1 MLFNS
6 FDFLIFLILVFIL
19 YWFVFKNQLKQQN
32 ILVLISSYVFYGWWD
47 YRFLSLILFSTL
59 LDYLVGHFL
68 GKTIQ
73 PKKRKL
79 LLWVS
84 LLFNLGLLGFFKYYN
99 FFIESWVSSWESVGV
114 EMHVSTLQIILPV
127 GISFYTFQTL
137 SYTIDVYKNKIK
149 PTDSFIEFASFVAF
163 FPQLVAGPIERAS
176 HLLPQFSRNRVFDY
190 EKAVSGVQLFIWGFF
205 KKVVIADT
213 CAIYV
218 NEIFGKYEQMNSLT
232 LIVGVFLFAFQI
244 YGDFS
249 GYSDMAIGISRL
261 FGFDL
266 MNNFKYP
273 YFAKNIA
280 EFWRRWHISL
290 TTWFRDYIYFP
301 LGGSHGSKINQ
312 IRNIFIVFLISGVWH
327 GANWTFVFWGLIN
340 ALFFIPI
347 IILTSDSKK
356 SIETIVK
363 SHQTKV
369 KMFFSM
375 ILTFSI
381 TCIGWIFFRSVTITD
396 AFGYLQR
403 IVDFDSFS
411 VQYLS
416 IERYSLEPLILIIFF
431 IAIEWI
437 NQAYEHPFIGK
448 FVWLKT
454 WIVILFILLFGV
466 YSNALD
472 FIYFQF

>member
-1 MLFNS
+1 
-6 FDFLIFLILVFIL
+6 
-19 YWFVFKNQLKQQN
+19 
-32 ILVLISSYVFYGWWD
+32 
-47 YRFLSLILFSTL
+47 
-59 LDYLVGHFL
+59 VGHFL

-79 LLWVS
+79 LFWVS

-176 HLLPQFSRNRVFDY
+176 HLLPQFSRNRAFDY

-218 NEIFGKYEQMNSLT
+218 NEIFGKYDQMNSLT
-232 LIVGVFLFAFQI
+232 LIVGVILFAFQI

-273 YFAKNIA
+273 YLAKNIA

-312 IRNIFIVFLISGVWH
+312 IRNIFIVFLISGLWH
-327 GANWTFVFWGLIN
+327 GANWTFVFWGFLN
-340 ALFFIPI
+340 ALFFIPT
-347 IILTSDSKK
+347 IILTTDSKK
-356 SIETIVK
+356 SIETIVQ
-363 SHQTKV
+363 SHQTNV
-369 KMFFSM
+369 KMFLSM

-416 IERYSLEPLILIIFF
+416 IERYSVEPLILIIFF
-431 IAIEWI
+431 IAIEWM

>member
-205 KKVVIADT
+205 KKVVIADS

-327 GANWTFVFWGLIN
+327 GANWTFVFWGFLN

-416 IERYSLEPLILIIFF
+416 IERYSLEPLILIMFF
-431 IAIEWI
+431 IAIEWM

-454 WIVILFILLFGV
+454 WIVILLIVLFGV

>member
-218 NEIFGKYEQMNSLT
+218 NEIFGKYDQMNSLT

-312 IRNIFIVFLISGVWH
+312 IRNIFIVFLISGLWH
-327 GANWTFVFWGLIN
+327 GANWTFVFWGFLN
-340 ALFFIPI
+340 ALFFIPTI
-347 IILTSDSKK
+347 IITTDSKK
-356 SIETIVK
+356 SIEAIAK
-363 SHQTKV
+363 SHQKNV
-369 KMFFSM
+369 KMFLSI

-403 IVDFDSFS
+403 IVDFESFS

-416 IERYSLEPLILIIFF
+416 IERYSLEPLILIMFF
-431 IAIEWI
+431 IAIEWM

>member
-1 MLFNS
+1 
-6 FDFLIFLILVFIL
+6 L

-205 KKVVIADT
+205 KKVVIADS

-327 GANWTFVFWGLIN
+327 GANWTFVFWGFLN

-416 IERYSLEPLILIIFF
+416 IERYSLEPLILIMFF
-431 IAIEWI
+431 IAIEWM

-454 WIVILFILLFGV
+454 WIVILLIVLFGV

>member
-176 HLLPQFSRNRVFDY
+176 HLLPQFSRNRVFDF

-205 KKVVIADT
+205 KKVVIADS

-327 GANWTFVFWGLIN
+327 GANWTFVFWGFLN

-416 IERYSLEPLILIIFF
+416 IERYSLEPLILIMFF
-431 IAIEWI
+431 IAIEWM

-454 WIVILFILLFGV
+454 WIVILLIVLFGV

>member
-6 FDFLIFLILVFIL
+6 FDFLIFLILVFVL

-32 ILVLISSYVFYGWWD
+32 ILVLISSYIFYGWWD

-59 LDYLVGHFL
+59 VDYLVGHFL

-84 LLFNLGLLGFFKYYN
+84 LLFNIGLLGFFKYYN

-213 CAIYV
+213 CAVYV

-312 IRNIFIVFLISGVWH
+312 IRNIFIVFLISGLWH
-327 GANWTFVFWGLIN
+327 GANWTFVFWGFLN
-340 ALFFIPI
+340 ALFFIPT

-363 SHQTKV
+363 SHQTNV
-369 KMFFSM
+369 KMFLSM

-431 IAIEWI
+431 IAIEWM

-448 FVWLKT
+448 FVWFKT
-454 WIVILFILLFGV
+454 WIIILFTLLFGV